1 MVKIDVEDL
10 SSTKKRLQIEVPSE
24 IVTKEIDSAYRK
36 LSKKARVKGFR
47 PGKVPRAI
55 LQRYYGDYVKDDV
68 ISTLI
73 NDTYFKAISDKDIK
87 PVSQPTIDNG
97 TLEEGKAFEYSAIV
111 EVKPDIHVKDYLG
124 LHFRGKKADVVGED
138 VEKRLRHLQDLHA
151 QLVTTEERRKVREGD
166 FVIIDFEGFSD
177 GKPFEG
183 SSGKDFMLQI
193 GSGGFIPEFDDKLIG
208 SERDDEK
215 EVEITFPED
224 HSTMAGKRAV
234 FRVRIK
240 EIKEKI
246 VPKLDDEF
254 AKDIGE
260 YQNLEELKD
269 KIRED
274 LKREGEES
282 TRRDLENQLIERLID
297 ANPFDVPRS
306 MVEGQIDYFVADTKI
321 RLASQGLAFNDVG
334 VEEGRLRKDFEEAA
348 VKRVKGR
355 LILEKISALEEISA
369 KDEEVTERL
378 REISLRTDQN
388 VEKVRGYYQK
398 GDRMEELKAK
408 IVEEKTLDF
417 LLKRSTITYH

>member
-10 SSTKKRLQIEVPSE
+10 SSTKKRLQIEVPGE
-24 IVTKEIDSAYRK
+24 VVTKEIDSAYRK
-36 LSKKARVKGFR
+36 LSKKARIKGFR

-68 ISTLI
+68 ISTLV

-124 LHFRGKKADVVGED
+124 LRLRGKKAEVVGED
-138 VEKRLRHLQDLHA
+138 VEKRLRHLQNLHA
-151 QLVTTEERRKVREGD
+151 QLVTTEERKKVREGD
-166 FVIIDFEGFSD
+166 FIIIDYEGFSG

-183 SSGKDFMLQI
+183 SRGKDTMLQI
-193 GSGGFIPEFDDKLIG
+193 GSGGFIPGFDDKLIG

-224 HSTMAGKRAV
+224 HPTMAGERAV

-282 TRRDLENQLIERLID
+282 TRRDLENQLIEKLID

-306 MVEGQIDYFVADTKI
+306 MIEGQIDYFVADTKI
-321 RLASQGLAFNDVG
+321 RLASQGLAFNDLGVG
-334 VEEGRLRKDFEEAA
+334 EGRLRKDFEEAA

-355 LILEKISALEEISA
+355 LILEKISALEEISV

-378 REISLRTDQN
+378 REISLRTNQN

-417 LLKRSTITYH
+417 LLERSNTTFH

>member
-10 SSTKKRLQIEVPSE
+10 SSTKKRLQIEVPGE

-36 LSKKARVKGFR
+36 LSKKARIKGFR

-68 ISTLI
+68 ISTLV

-111 EVKPDIHVKDYLG
+111 EVKPDIHVKGYLA
-124 LHFRGKKADVVGED
+124 LRLRGKKAEVVGED
-138 VEKRLRHLQDLHA
+138 VEKRLRHLQNLHA
-151 QLVTTEERRKVREGD
+151 QLVTTEKRKKVREGD
-166 FVIIDFEGFSD
+166 FIIIDYEGFSD

-183 SSGKDFMLQI
+183 SRGKDFMLQI
-193 GSGGFIPEFDDKLIG
+193 GSGGFIPGFDDKLIG

-224 HSTMAGKRAV
+224 HPTMAGKRAV

-306 MVEGQIDYFVADTKI
+306 MIEGQIDYFVADTKI

-334 VEEGRLRKDFEEAA
+334 VGEGRLRKDFEEAA

-355 LILEKISALEEISA
+355 LILEKISALEEISV

-378 REISLRTDQN
+378 REISLRTNQN

-417 LLKRSTITYH
+417 LLERSNTTFH

>member
-10 SSTKKRLQIEVPSE
+10 SSTKKRLQIEVPGE
-24 IVTKEIDSAYRK
+24 VVTKEIDSAYRK
-36 LSKKARVKGFR
+36 LSKKARIKGFR

-68 ISTLI
+68 ISTLV

-124 LHFRGKKADVVGED
+124 LRLRGKKAEVVGED
-138 VEKRLRHLQDLHA
+138 VEKGLRHLQNLHA
-151 QLVTTEERRKVREGD
+151 QLVTIEERKKVREGD
-166 FVIIDFEGFSD
+166 FIIIDYEGFSD

-183 SSGKDFMLQI
+183 SRGKDFMLQI
-193 GSGGFIPEFDDKLIG
+193 GSGGFIRGFDDKLIG

-224 HSTMAGKRAV
+224 HPTMAGKRAV

-306 MVEGQIDYFVADTKI
+306 MIEGQIDFFVADTKI

-334 VEEGRLRKDFEEAA
+334 VGEGRLRKDFKEAA

-355 LILEKISALEEISA
+355 LILEKISALEEISV

-378 REISLRTDQN
+378 REISLRTNQN

-417 LLKRSTITYH
+417 LLERSNTTFH